1 MSTVPVPEM
10 LEVLKV
16 QEEQSVMH
24 LFGMLGERSSGT
36 GLGHMGLG
44 LGSQCSLQASCG
56 PPGRSKTFWRHRR
69 ALQCTLA
76 PLKASVDSPVLS
88 TVSYSH
94 PSVLHCE
101 YSCEGVPQ
109 EELKVTVWPW

>member
-56 PPGRSKTFWRHRR
+56 PPGLSKTFWRHRK

-76 PLKASVDSPVLS
+76 PLKVSVDSPVLS